1 MRLPLFRALLLFVTP
16 APPILVAAFAPTA
29 YACPCG
35 GDEGGPAAGKPV
47 LHGRRPSRI
56 SFQRKE
62 TIMEKSR
69 RDFFAEVGGIGLG
82 GMLLAASLEADD
94 TKPKSKPPASMVFE
108 TVFTEG
114 VAHLSYLIGDKA
126 TGRAAVI
133 DPRRDVEVYVELARK
148 HKLKI
153 THALETHIHADFVSG
168 CRELADRTGTAKV
181 RLSVEGGAEYGF
193 APEKLM
199 DGDRIDLGRV
209 ILTAKHTPGHTPEH
223 MSYLAAE
230 GNRPD
235 TPFAV
240 FSGDCLF
247 ADSVGRP
254 DLLGDDQSDKL
265 AKELFHSIRDFYLK
279 LDDGVRVHP
288 AHGAGSPCG
297 ANIGDR
303 LVTTIGYERKHNKAL
318 RIADEKEFV
327 EYMLFTAPPE
337 PTYYKRMKKVNAK
350 GPDVLGRLPTCPPL
364 PPKEF
369 AEAVKKGGSQ
379 LVDNRQMLGFGGG
392 HVAGAL
398 NIGPR
403 AELSIWAGWLLDPE
417 KPILLVLP
425 RESDL
430 PEVQR
435 QLLRVG
441 YTKFGGYL
449 LGGMEEWNN
458 KGLPLAYL
466 PQMTVAELK
475 DAKPGDLQIL
485 DVRTPG
491 EWEGGHVPGAKYVFL
506 PELEK
511 KLARLEKDKPVAV
524 YCDSGY
530 RASIAAALLQRNGFT
545 QVRNV
550 PGSWKAWKAAGYE
563 AVVPKERKKA
573 SDTDRA

>member
-1 MRLPLFRALLLFVTP
+1 MAT
-16 APPILVAAFAPTA
+16 
-29 YACPCG
+29 
-35 GDEGGPAAGKPV
+35 
-47 LHGRRPSRI
+47 
-56 SFQRKE
+56 
-62 TIMEKSR
+62 SR
-69 RDFFAEVGGIGLG
+69 RDFFTELGGIGMG
-82 GMLLAASLEADD
+82 GVLLAANADAVD
-94 TKPKSKPPASMVFE
+94 TTPHPKPPASMIFE

-114 VAHLSYLIGDKA
+114 VAHISYLIGDKS

-148 HKLKI
+148 NKVEI
-153 THALETHIHADFVSG
+153 THVLETHIHADFVSG
-168 CRELADRTGTAKV
+168 CRELADRTGTAKIY
-181 RLSVEGGAEYGF
+181 LSVEGGATYGYT
-193 APEKLM
+193 PEKLK
-199 DGDRIDLGRV
+199 DGDQINLGRV

-235 TPFAV
+235 APFAV

-279 LDDGVRVHP
+279 LDDSVRVHP

-303 LVTTIGYERKHNKAL
+303 LVTTIGYERQHNQAL
-318 RIADEKEFV
+318 QIADEKKFVEFV
-327 EYMLFTAPPE
+327 LFTSPPE
-337 PTYYKRMKKVNAK
+337 PRYYKRMKKVNAA
-350 GPDVLGRLPTCPPL
+350 GPDVLGRLPTCAAL

-369 AEAVKKGGSQ
+369 AAKVKAGGSQ

-392 HVAGAL
+392 HIAGAL

-417 KPILLVLP
+417 QPILLVLP
-425 RESDL
+425 KEADL

-441 YTKFGGYL
+441 YTKFSGYL

-458 KGLPLAYL
+458 AALPLAYL
-466 PQMTVAELK
+466 PQMTVLELNN
-475 DAKPGDLQIL
+475 ARPENLQVL
-485 DVRTPG
+485 DVRTPQ
-491 EWEGGHVPGAKYVFL
+491 EWEGGHVPGAKYIFL

-511 KLARLEKDKPVAV
+511 KLTELSKDKPVAV

-530 RASIAAALLQRNGFT
+530 RASIAAGILQRNGFT
-545 QVRNV
+545 NVRNV
-550 PGSWKAWKAAGYE
+550 PGSWKAWKSAAFKAE
-563 AVVPKERKKA
+563 LPKERKKA

>member
-1 MRLPLFRALLLFVTP
+1 MAT
-16 APPILVAAFAPTA
+16 T
-29 YACPCG
+29 
-35 GDEGGPAAGKPV
+35 
-47 LHGRRPSRI
+47 RR
-56 SFQRKE
+56 E
-62 TIMEKSR
+62 
-69 RDFFAEVGGIGLG
+69 FFTEVGGIGLG
-82 GMLLAASLEADD
+82 GVLLAAADLNADD
-94 TKPKSKPPASMVFE
+94 AKPQAKPPSSMVFE

-114 VAHLSYLIGDKA
+114 LAQLSYLIGDKA

-181 RLSVEGGAEYGF
+181 YLSVEGGAKYGF
-193 APEKLM
+193 AHEKLK
-199 DGDRIDLGRV
+199 DGDKIDLGRV
-209 ILTAKHTPGHTPEH
+209 LLTAKHTPGHTPEH
-223 MSYLAAE
+223 LSFLAAE
-230 GNRPD
+230 SNRPD

-254 DLLGDDQSDKL
+254 DLLGEDESDKL
-265 AKELFHSIRDFYLK
+265 AKELFRSVRQFYLK
-279 LDDGVRVHP
+279 LDDAVRVHP
-288 AHGAGSPCG
+288 GHGAGSPCG
-297 ANIGDR
+297 ANISDR

-318 RIADEKEFV
+318 QIDDEKKFVEFV
-327 EYMLFTAPPE
+327 LFTAPPE
-337 PTYYKRMKKVNAK
+337 PRYYKRMKEVNAK
-350 GPDVLGRLPTCPPL
+350 GPDVLGRLPTCPAL

-369 AEAVKKGGSQ
+369 AAAVKKGGVQ

-392 HVAGAL
+392 HIAGAL

-425 RESDL
+425 KEPDL

-449 LGGMEEWNN
+449 LGGMEEWSNA
-458 KGLPLAYL
+458 GLPLAYL
-466 PQMTVAELK
+466 PQMTVTEL
-475 DAKPGDLQIL
+475 DEAKSDELQVL
-485 DVRTPG
+485 DVRTPQ

-511 KLARLEKDKPVAV
+511 KLARLGKDKPVAV

-530 RASIAAALLQRNGFT
+530 RASIGASLLQRNGFT
-545 QVRNV
+545 KVRNV
-550 PGSWKAWKAAGYE
+550 PGSWKAWKAAGLKAE
-563 AVVPKERKKA
+563 VPKERKKA